1 MIAIISGFDYS
12 KAFMIITTQPEKLRC
27 AIVNDIK
34 RGVTL
39 LDAKGGYTNEEK
51 NILLVVVN
59 KKQQEVQLKYLI
71 KNEDRNAFIIVSEAH
86 EVLGEGFKSIMV

>member
-1 MIAIISGFDYS
+1 
-12 KAFMIITTQPEKLRC
+12 MIITKEPEKLRL

-39 LDAKGGYTNEEK
+39 LDAKGGYTNEQK

-59 KKQQEVQLKYLI
+59 KKQQEVQLKKLI
-71 KNEDRNAFIIVSEAH
+71 KKEDPNAFIIVSEAQ
-86 EVLGEGFKSIMV
+86 EVLGEGFKSLMV

>member
-1 MIAIISGFDYS
+1 MVVDLPDD
-12 KAFMIITTQPEKLRC
+12 KLPTEPEKLRC

-59 KKQQEVQLKYLI
+59 KKQQEVFEQTGEYFLQEKHLQQLQNTPNGHK
-71 KNEDRNAFIIVSEAH
+71 RSQAH
-86 EVLGEGFKSIMV
+86 S